1 MEYLDPRAE
10 PIAAP
15 EPYDLS
21 QSIEPGTNI
30 ALLANGFPD
39 SVPFL
44 RHVEAALSDAFDGLT
59 FTLFD
64 KGDASVVVS
73 EEMLAEI
80 EADCQA
86 VIAAYGH

>member
-1 MEYLDPRAE
+1 MEFLDPRAE
-10 PIAAP
+10 PQAAP
-15 EPYDLS
+15 EPYELAHRL
-21 QSIEPGTNI
+21 EPGTNI

-44 RHVEAALSDAFDGLT
+44 HHIEAALSEAFDGLT
-59 FTLFD
+59 FTHFD

-73 EEMLAEI
+73 DEMLAEI

>member
-1 MEYLDPRAE
+1 MEFLDPRAE
-10 PIAAP
+10 PLAEP
-15 EPYDLS
+15 ETYELS
-21 QSIEPGTNI
+21 HQLEPGTNI

-39 SVPFL
+39 SVTFL
-44 RHVEAALSDAFDGLT
+44 HHVEAALAEAFEGLT
-59 FTLFD
+59 FTMFD

-73 EEMLAEI
+73 DEMLAEI

>member
-1 MEYLDPRAE
+1 MTVADSGRVAGAGRPSCA
-10 PIAAP
+10 
-15 EPYDLS
+15 S
-21 QSIEPGTNI
+21 GSGTNI

-44 RHVEAALSDAFDGLT
+44 QHIEAALNDSFEGLT
-59 FTLFD
+59 FTHFD

-73 EEMLAEI
+73 DEMLAEI
-80 EADCQA
+80 EAECQA